1 MEGGKGGE
9 EGKGEER
16 HGACCPDVAGES
28 REEGLPKFAMAI
40 CLAVFSLPWLASVAI
55 MRAFRDDTY

>member
-1 MEGGKGGE
+1 M
-9 EGKGEER
+9 
-16 HGACCPDVAGES
+16 GACCPDVAGES